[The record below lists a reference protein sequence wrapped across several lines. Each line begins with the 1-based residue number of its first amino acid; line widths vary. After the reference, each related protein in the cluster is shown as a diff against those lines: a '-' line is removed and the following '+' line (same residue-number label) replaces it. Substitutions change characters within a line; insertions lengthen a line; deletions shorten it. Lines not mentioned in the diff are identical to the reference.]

1 MGEGGGSSD
10 ACRLRARGRQKHGV
24 RTPPSR
30 VSSILKGS
38 FSKSVSTRRPGECGG
53 REGHLQGQVRHPSV
67 ACGDTSPYRG
77 GFWDGGPQ
85 KGSPARGAGCAGR
98 RRLRGALPLCGGNT
112 PQGLAGSCP
121 AVHGGSARPRGGRD
135 RPPYIAAE
143 NGQRPVNGSQLQR
156 PTAGRCKHRPLRRGR
171 VAAGRMRR
179 PGRALPPCFA
189 GDMWRPGECG
199 YPEGYL
205 QGQVRHP
212 SVACG
217 DTSPCRGGFWDGGPQ
232 KGSPARGAGC
242 AGRRRLR
249 GALPL
254 CGGNT
259 PQGLAGPCPRVSQGR
274 AAAGRVRLPG
284 RVFAGPGAAPLRR
297 LRRHL
302 PLQGRLP
309 GRQHTERLPCK
320 GSLSS
325 SGLLKAASP
334 VKERRWRRLP
344 YPSTVT
350 SVRRIWP
357 ASQALRSRRQG
368 AGRLPAVRSTRP

>member
-143 NGQRPVNGSQLQR
+143 NGQRSVNGRRFKARRRADASIGPYAGGGWRPGGCGGPEGPCPRVSQGICGGRESAATRKDICRVRCGTPPSPAATPPLAGEAFGMAVPRKAPLQGELDAPEGADR
-156 PTAGRCKHRPLRRGR
+156 GVHCRFAAEIPRRVWQGLAPVFRRGVR
-171 VAAGRMRR
+171 
-179 PGRALPPCFA
+179 
-189 GDMWRPGECG
+189 RPGECG

-205 QGQVRHP
+205 QGQARHP

-217 DTSPCRGGFWDGGPQ
+217 DTSPCRGGFRGGSTQ
-232 KGSPARGAGC
+232 KGSPARGAFQAAVC
-242 AGRRRLR
+242 SK
-249 GALPL
+249 P
-254 CGGNT
+254 
-259 PQGLAGPCPRVSQGR
+259 PPR
-274 AAAGRVRLPG
+274 
-284 RVFAGPGAAPLRR
+284 
-297 LRRHL
+297 
-302 PLQGRLP
+302 
-309 GRQHTERLPCK
+309 
-320 GSLSS
+320 
-325 SGLLKAASP
+325 
-334 VKERRWRRLP
+334 
-344 YPSTVT
+344 
-350 SVRRIWP
+350 
-357 ASQALRSRRQG
+357 
-368 AGRLPAVRSTRP
+368 

>member
-1 MGEGGGSSD
+1 
-10 ACRLRARGRQKHGV
+10 
-24 RTPPSR
+24 
-30 VSSILKGS
+30 
-38 FSKSVSTRRPGECGG
+38 
-53 REGHLQGQVRHPSV
+53 
-67 ACGDTSPYRG
+67 
-77 GFWDGGPQ
+77 
-85 KGSPARGAGCAGR
+85 
-98 RRLRGALPLCGGNT
+98 
-112 PQGLAGSCP
+112 
-121 AVHGGSARPRGGRD
+121 
-135 RPPYIAAE
+135 
-143 NGQRPVNGSQLQR
+143 
-156 PTAGRCKHRPLRRGR
+156 
-171 VAAGRMRR
+171 MRR

-232 KGSPARGAGC
+232 KGSSARGAGC
-242 AGRRRLR
+242 AGRRRPR

>member
-1 MGEGGGSSD
+1 MF
-10 ACRLRARGRQKHGV
+10 CGV
-24 RTPPSR
+24 
-30 VSSILKGS
+30 
-38 FSKSVSTRRPGECGG
+38 CGG
-53 REGHLQGQVRHPSV
+53 RESAAARKDICRVRCGTPPSP
-67 ACGDTSPYRG
+67 AATPPLAGEASGAATHKKAP
-77 GFWDGGPQ
+77 
-85 KGSPARGAGCAGR
+85 PARGAGCAGR
-98 RRLRGALPLCGGNT
+98 RRLRGALPAGGGNT
-112 PQGLAGSCP
+112 QQGLTGPCP
-121 AVHGGSARPRGGRD
+121 AVHGDAARPRGGRD
-135 RPPYIAAE
+135 CPPYIAAE
-143 NGQRPVNGSQLQR
+143 NGRQPVSGSQLQR

-232 KGSPARGAGC
+232 KGSSARGAGC
-242 AGRRRLR
+242 AGRRRPR

-325 SGLLKAASP
+325 SSLLKAASP
-334 VKERRWRRLP
+334 VKGRRWRRLP

-350 SVRRIWP
+350 SVRRTWP
-357 ASQALRSRRQG
+357 ASQASRSRMQG